1 MLVGIAITVLLLIAL
16 STYAFINN
24 RTTTTLADGDN
35 MDCTLVVPPAPLT
48 AQSLA
53 TPYLL
58 KATNPDNGPC
68 HESNKNQ
75 AAFVQ
80 GAIFDPA
87 TNQIS
92 VYNPLVID
100 KGTKPAVAPV
110 VPKLPADAVVAL
122 WFGFNGANLT
132 LQSSHNSLQDGRCV
146 NGVKGSI
153 FGQFAYCNAAYFF
166 SLTSMAIKEG
176 KLNPPALGTAKDGQI
191 CPTVRDFSIVDQDQ
205 SDNVTTG
212 YLVTDKGR
220 IAQLTK
226 TNQAELPDARALTNG
241 SDNGLL
247 DAFIGPALGCHP
259 WLVPDLA
266 DPGQM
271 TTALPLDELQA
282 DAHQASPVAL
292 VPANDPM
299 VLKNNAK
306 IDLDKVNAYRAGVD
320 QPWVNSEN
328 QADPT
333 AYCLNLVDTGAPR
346 IIKDATFTAQWTSP
360 DPAMGNNLF
369 TFLGQRFATTYMNLN
384 CKHYLGKKS
393 PIAVKV
399 NGDGVAVKVIFN
411 GQRAGTGD
419 NSSSNNNGNSNNS
432 DSNNNGNSNDS
443 HKNKHDQVH
452 HANIVM

>member
-1 MLVGIAITVLLLIAL
+1 
-16 STYAFINN
+16 
-24 RTTTTLADGDN
+24 
-35 MDCTLVVPPAPLT
+35 
-48 AQSLA
+48 
-53 TPYLL
+53 
-58 KATNPDNGPC
+58 
-68 HESNKNQ
+68 
-75 AAFVQ
+75 
-80 GAIFDPA
+80 
-87 TNQIS
+87 
-92 VYNPLVID
+92 
-100 KGTKPAVAPV
+100 
-110 VPKLPADAVVAL
+110 
-122 WFGFNGANLT
+122 
-132 LQSSHNSLQDGRCV
+132 
-146 NGVKGSI
+146 
-153 FGQFAYCNAAYFF
+153 
-166 SLTSMAIKEG
+166 
-176 KLNPPALGTAKDGQI
+176 
-191 CPTVRDFSIVDQDQ
+191 
-205 SDNVTTG
+205 
-212 YLVTDKGR
+212 
-220 IAQLTK
+220 
-226 TNQAELPDARALTNG
+226 
-241 SDNGLL
+241 
-247 DAFIGPALGCHP
+247 
-259 WLVPDLA
+259 
-266 DPGQM
+266 
-271 TTALPLDELQA
+271 
-282 DAHQASPVAL
+282 
-292 VPANDPM
+292 M